1 MIFPEIRP
9 TIRGRKFIRERE
21 RGKKVGGIEI
31 TVSSGRWWS
40 KWRVKSTNGFSFL
53 GRADVIGNFLP
64 VRPAPGKESFHSFS
78 SNRRLAMFRRYFWLN
93 RAGSIISP
101 RFSVLRAYPSHR
113 ISFHFSFRNRFVIVS
128 YLGGVASSRWR
139 DQARD
144 ESPTPLVF
152 DAKPLSRLL
161 ILTYLRTVN
170 ISRNDIW
177 WRSWLSNMLSL
188 LVNKKK
194 KYIFFLLVIEDKPI
208 FVSDRIMI
216 NSASIERLYAT
227 RLEIEQD
234 PRCNW

>member
-1 MIFPEIRP
+1 MVIKVAREIDQ
-9 TIRGRKFIRERE
+9 
-21 RGKKVGGIEI
+21 
-31 TVSSGRWWS
+31 WLL
-40 KWRVKSTNGFSFL
+40 FL
-53 GRADVIGNFLP
+53 GESRCHWEFFTGS
-64 VRPAPGKESFHSFS
+64 PGAREGIVSPFS

-194 KYIFFLLVIEDKPI
+194 KYIFFSLVIEDKSI